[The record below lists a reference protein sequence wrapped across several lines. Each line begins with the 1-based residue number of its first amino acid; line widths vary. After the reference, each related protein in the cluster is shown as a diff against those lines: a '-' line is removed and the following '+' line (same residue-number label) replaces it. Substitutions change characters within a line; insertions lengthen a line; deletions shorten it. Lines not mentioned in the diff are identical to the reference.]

1 MPIHLKYWGNNML
14 IISRKINETIRITE
28 DIVIKVVKVN
38 GGQVKIGIQAP
49 SHVRVERHDRDKN
62 KQSK

>member
-1 MPIHLKYWGNNML
+1 ML

-28 DIVIKVVKVN
+28 DIVIKVVRVN